1 MTHQETKSSS
11 ESRHGFQAEV
21 GRLLDIVAHSLY
33 SERAVFLREL
43 ISNAADACDKL
54 RYLSLT
60 HADLIAGDPELKVVI
75 RADAQAGTLT
85 IADNGIGM
93 NREDLVE
100 NLGTI
105 ARSGTAAFLKQA
117 TGDAAKD
124 LALIGQFGVGFYAA
138 FMVADQVE
146 VVSRKAG
153 ETEAWRWSS
162 DGRGEF
168 EVVATER
175 DKRGSDVILHLKADA
190 REFLERDRLKKI
202 VTKYSDHIPL
212 PIFLAEDGKGSG
224 GKEERLNE
232 ASALW
237 MKPKSEITEQG
248 YAEFYRHSA
257 HAFDKPWMTLH
268 FKVEGVLEYAGL
280 LFVPSTRPFDL
291 FDPDRKNRLKLY
303 VKRVFITDS
312 CDELVPPYL
321 RFLRG
326 VVDSSDLPLN
336 ISREMLQHNPVLAK
350 MRAGITKRVLG
361 ELEKRAKD
369 EPDAYADFW
378 NQFGAVLKEGL
389 YEQNDQGDALLSLA
403 RFRSTASD
411 KLVSLADYLARM
423 KPGQEAI
430 YYITGET
437 LEAASRSPHLEGF
450 RARDVEVLLLTDPI
464 DEFWVPAVGA
474 YKEKPLRSVTRG
486 GAELEKI
493 VNAAAD
499 KKPAPPAPE
508 GIDGLIALFKLTLK
522 DAVKDV
528 RSSQRL
534 TESTACLVAEDGDLD
549 INLER
554 LLRQHKRLDTGAKRV
569 LEINPQCQ
577 LVAALTKRL
586 KAKGN
591 AEEIGEAAWLILD
604 QARILQGETLEDPVA
619 FARRQS
625 EMMRRAL
632 EN

>member
-1 MTHQETKSSS
+1 MSNQETKPSP

-33 SERAVFLREL
+33 SERAIFLREL

-60 HADLIAGDPELKVVI
+60 HPDLIAGDPEFKVVI

-138 FMVADQVE
+138 FMVADRVE

-153 ETEAWRWSS
+153 EKEAWRWRSE
-162 DGRGEF
+162 GKGEF
-168 EVVATER
+168 EVVAADR

-190 REFLERDRLKKI
+190 REFLERDRLKQI

-212 PIFLAEDGKGSG
+212 PIFLADGSKED
-224 GKEERLNE
+224 RLNE

-312 CDELVPPYL
+312 CDELLPPYL
-321 RFLRG
+321 LFLRG

-336 ISREMLQHNPVLAK
+336 VSREMLQHNPVLAK

-411 KLVSLADYLARM
+411 KLSSLADYVGRM

-464 DEFWVPAVGA
+464 DEFWVPAVGS
-474 YKEKPLRSVTRG
+474 YQEKPLSSVTRG
-486 GAELEKI
+486 GADLDKI
-493 VNAAAD
+493 AAAD
-499 KKPAPPAPE
+499 SSRKPTPPAPE
-508 GIDGLIALFKLTLK
+508 GIDALIALFKLTLK

-528 RSSQRL
+528 RGSQRL
-534 TESTACLVAEDGDLD
+534 TESAACLVAEDGDLD

-554 LLRQHKRLDTGAKRV
+554 LLRQHKRLDSVAKRV
-569 LEINPQCQ
+569 LEINLQHD
-577 LVAALTKRL
+577 LVTALTQRL

-591 AEEIGEAAWLILD
+591 ADEIGEAAWLILD

-632 EN
+632 GN

>member
-1 MTHQETKSSS
+1 MSPNDAKPDS
-11 ESRHGFQAEV
+11 ESRHGFQADV

-60 HADLIAGDPELKVVI
+60 HADLIAGDPDLKVVI
-75 RADAQAGTLT
+75 RADAQGGTLT

-138 FMVADQVE
+138 FMVADRVE

-153 ETEAWRWSS
+153 ETEAWRWRS
-162 DGRGEF
+162 DGKGEF
-168 EVVATER
+168 EVVTAER
-175 DKRGSDVILHLKADA
+175 DRRGSDVILHLKPDA
-190 REFLERDRLKKI
+190 KEFLERDRLKKI

-212 PIFLAEDGKGSG
+212 PIFLAGDGKGS

-268 FKVEGVLEYAGL
+268 FRVEGVLEYAGL

-326 VVDSSDLPLN
+326 VVDSADLPLN

-361 ELEKRAKD
+361 ELEKRSKD

-389 YEQNDQGDALLSLA
+389 YEQNDQSDALLSLA

-411 KLVSLADYLARM
+411 KLVSLADYIGRM

-430 YYITGET
+430 YYVTGES

-464 DEFWVPAVGA
+464 DEFWVPAIGA

-486 GAELEKI
+486 GAELDKI
-493 VNAAAD
+493 ASAD
-499 KKPAPPAPE
+499 ASNKPAPPAPE

-528 RSSQRL
+528 RASQRL
-534 TESTACLVAEDGDLD
+534 TQSTACLIAEEGDLD

-569 LEINPQCQ
+569 LEINPQCP

-586 KAKGN
+586 KTKGN
-591 AEEIGEAAWLILD
+591 GEEIGEAAWLILD
-604 QARILQGETLEDPVA
+604 QARILQGETLEDPVG

-632 EN
+632 AS

>member
-1 MTHQETKSSS
+1 MSPNETKPDA

-33 SERAVFLREL
+33 SERAIFLREL

-60 HADLIAGDPELKVVI
+60 HPDLIAGDPDLKVVI

-138 FMVADQVE
+138 FMVADRVE
-146 VVSRKAG
+146 VLSRRAG
-153 ETEAWRWSS
+153 ESQAWRWRS
-162 DGRGEF
+162 DGKGEF
-168 EVVATER
+168 EVAAGER
-175 DKRGSDVILHLKADA
+175 DRRGSDVILHLKGDA
-190 REFLERDRLKKI
+190 KEFLERDRLKKI

-212 PIFLAEDGKGSG
+212 PIFLADG

-268 FKVEGVLEYAGL
+268 FRVEGVLEYAGL

-312 CDELVPPYL
+312 CDELLPPYL

-326 VVDSSDLPLN
+326 VVDSADLPLN

-361 ELEKRAKD
+361 ELEKKAKD

-411 KLVSLADYLARM
+411 KLVSLADYVGRM

-430 YYITGET
+430 YYVTGESV
-437 LEAASRSPHLEGF
+437 EAASRSPHLEGF

-464 DEFWVPAVGA
+464 DEFWVPAIGA
-474 YKEKPLRSVTRG
+474 YREKPLRSVTRG
-486 GAELEKI
+486 GTELDKI
-493 VNAAAD
+493 ASTDAN
-499 KKPAPPAPE
+499 KTPTPPAPE

-528 RSSQRL
+528 RASQRL
-534 TESTACLVAEDGDLD
+534 TQSTACLVAEEGDLD

-569 LEINPQCQ
+569 LEINAQCP
-577 LVAALTKRL
+577 LIAALTKRL
-586 KAKGN
+586 KTNGN
-591 AEEIGEAAWLILD
+591 GEEIGEAAWLILD
-604 QARILQGETLEDPVA
+604 QARILQGESLDDPIG

-632 EN
+632 AS

>member
-1 MTHQETKSSS
+1 MPKQETKSSP
-11 ESRHGFQAEV
+11 EGRHGFQAEV

-60 HADLIAGDPELKVVI
+60 HPDLIAGDPDLKVTI
-75 RADAQAGTLT
+75 RADAQAGSLT

-93 NREDLVE
+93 NREDLIE

-153 ETEAWRWSS
+153 ETEAWRWRS
-162 DGRGEF
+162 DGKGEF
-168 EVVATER
+168 DVAAAER
-175 DKRGSDVILHLKADA
+175 DRRGTDIVLHLKPDA
-190 REFLERDRLKKI
+190 KEFLERDRLKRI

-212 PIFLAEDGKGSG
+212 PIFLAEG

-237 MKPKSEITEQG
+237 MKSKSEITEQG

-326 VVDSSDLPLN
+326 VVDSADLPLN

-369 EPDAYADFW
+369 EPDSYADFW

-411 KLVSLADYLARM
+411 KLISLADYLGRM

-486 GAELEKI
+486 GAELDKI
-493 VNAAAD
+493 AAGEAS
-499 KKPAPPAPE
+499 KKPTPPAPE

-528 RSSQRL
+528 RASQRL
-534 TESTACLVAEDGDLD
+534 TESAACLVAEDGDLD
-549 INLER
+549 MNLER
-554 LLRQHKRLDTGAKRV
+554 LLRQHKRLDTGTKRV
-569 LEINPQCQ
+569 LEINPQHD
-577 LVAALTKRL
+577 LVTALTKRL
-586 KAKGN
+586 RAKGN
-591 AEEIGEAAWLILD
+591 ADEIGEAAWLIFD
-604 QARILQGETLEDPVA
+604 QARILQGEMLEDPVA

-632 EN
+632 QS

>member
-1 MTHQETKSSS
+1 MSPSDAQPHS
-11 ESRHGFQAEV
+11 EGRHGFQAEV

-60 HADLIAGDPELKVVI
+60 HPDLIAGDPDLKVVI

-93 NREDLVE
+93 NREDLIE

-117 TGDAAKD
+117 TGDSAKD

-146 VVSRKAG
+146 VLSRKAG
-153 ETEAWRWSS
+153 ESEAWCWRS
-162 DGRGEF
+162 DGKGEF
-168 EVVATER
+168 EVAAAER
-175 DKRGSDVILHLKADA
+175 DGRGSDVVLHLKADA
-190 REFLERDRLKKI
+190 KEFLERDRLKRI

-212 PIFLAEDGKGSG
+212 PIFLADG

-237 MKPKSEITEQG
+237 MKSKSEITEQG

-326 VVDSSDLPLN
+326 VVDSADLPLN

-389 YEQNDQGDALLSLA
+389 YEQNDQGDALLALA

-411 KLVSLADYLARM
+411 KLISLADYLGRM

-486 GAELEKI
+486 GAELDKI
-493 VNAAAD
+493 AGVDAS

-528 RSSQRL
+528 RASQRL

-569 LEINPQCQ
+569 LEINPQCP

-591 AEEIGEAAWLILD
+591 ADEIGEAAWLILD
-604 QARILQGETLEDPVA
+604 QARILQGETLEDPVG

-632 EN
+632 QS

>member
-1 MTHQETKSSS
+1 MPKQETKSSP
-11 ESRHGFQAEV
+11 EGRHGFQAEV

-60 HADLIAGDPELKVVI
+60 HPDLIAGDPDLKVTI
-75 RADAQAGTLT
+75 RADAQAGSLT

-93 NREDLVE
+93 NREDLIE

-153 ETEAWRWSS
+153 ETEAWRWRS
-162 DGRGEF
+162 DGKGEF
-168 EVVATER
+168 EVAAAER
-175 DKRGSDVILHLKADA
+175 DRRGTDIVLHLKPDA
-190 REFLERDRLKKI
+190 KEFLERDRLKRT

-212 PIFLAEDGKGSG
+212 PIFLAEG

-237 MKPKSEITEQG
+237 MKSKSEITEQG

-326 VVDSSDLPLN
+326 VVDSADLPLN

-369 EPDAYADFW
+369 EPDSYADFW

-411 KLVSLADYLARM
+411 KLISLADYLGRM

-486 GAELEKI
+486 GAELDKI
-493 VNAAAD
+493 AAGEAS
-499 KKPAPPAPE
+499 KKPTPPAPE

-528 RSSQRL
+528 RASQRL
-534 TESTACLVAEDGDLD
+534 TESAACLVAEDGDLD
-549 INLER
+549 MNLER
-554 LLRQHKRLDTGAKRV
+554 LLRQHKRLDTGTKRV
-569 LEINPQCQ
+569 LEINPQHD
-577 LVAALTKRL
+577 LVTALTKRL
-586 KAKGN
+586 RAKGN
-591 AEEIGEAAWLILD
+591 ADEIGEAAWLILD
-604 QARILQGETLEDPVA
+604 QARILQGEMLEDPVA

-632 EN
+632 QS

>member
-1 MTHQETKSSS
+1 MTNQETKSSP

-60 HADLIAGDPELKVVI
+60 HPDLIAGDPELKVVI

-153 ETEAWRWSS
+153 ESEAWRWRS

-168 EVVATER
+168 EVTAAESA
-175 DKRGSDVILHLKADA
+175 KRGSEVILHLKADA
-190 REFLERDRLKKI
+190 KEFLERDRLKQI
-202 VTKYSDHIPL
+202 VTKYSDHVPL
-212 PIFLAEDGKGSG
+212 PIYLADNGKGGS
-224 GKEERLNE
+224 KEERLNE

-312 CDELVPPYL
+312 CNELIPPYL

-336 ISREMLQHNPVLAK
+336 VSREMLQHNPVLAK

-369 EPDAYADFW
+369 EPDSYADFW

-411 KLVSLADYLARM
+411 KLVSLADYLGRM

-464 DEFWVPAVGA
+464 DEFWVPAVGS

-486 GAELEKI
+486 GAELDKI
-493 VNAAAD
+493 VSAD
-499 KKPAPPAPE
+499 AGQKPTPPAPE
-508 GIDGLIALFKLTLK
+508 GMDGLIALFKLTLK

-528 RSSQRL
+528 RASQRL
-534 TESTACLVAEDGDLD
+534 TESAACLVAEDGDLD

-554 LLRQHKRLDTGAKRV
+554 LLRQHKRLDTSAKRV
-569 LEINPQCQ
+569 LEINPQCD
-577 LVAALTKRL
+577 LVAALIKRL
-586 KAKGN
+586 KTKGN
-591 AEEIGEAAWLILD
+591 ADELGEAAWLMLD

>member
-1 MTHQETKSSS
+1 MSPNETKPDP

-60 HADLIAGDPELKVVI
+60 HPDLIAGDPDLKVVI
-75 RADAQAGTLT
+75 RADTQAGTLT

-93 NREDLVE
+93 NREDLIE

-138 FMVADQVE
+138 FMVADRVE
-146 VVSRKAG
+146 VLSRRAG
-153 ETEAWRWSS
+153 ESQAWRWRS
-162 DGRGEF
+162 DGKGEF
-168 EVVATER
+168 EVAAGER
-175 DKRGSDVILHLKADA
+175 DRRGTDVILHLKADA
-190 REFLERDRLKKI
+190 KEFLERDRLKKI

-212 PIFLAEDGKGSG
+212 PIFLADEGKGG

-237 MKPKSEITEQG
+237 MRPKSEITEQG

-280 LFVPSTRPFDL
+280 LFVPSNRPFDL

-312 CDELVPPYL
+312 CDELLPPYL

-326 VVDSSDLPLN
+326 VVDSADLPLN

-403 RFRSTASD
+403 RFRSTTSD
-411 KLVSLADYLARM
+411 KLVSLADYFGRM

-430 YYITGET
+430 YYVTGDN

-464 DEFWVPAVGA
+464 DEFWVPAIGA
-474 YKEKPLRSVTRG
+474 YREKPLRSVTRG
-486 GAELEKI
+486 GAELDKI
-493 VNAAAD
+493 ASTDAN
-499 KKPAPPAPE
+499 KTPTPPAPE
-508 GIDGLIALFKLTLK
+508 GIDGLIALFKLTLR

-528 RSSQRL
+528 RASQRL
-534 TESTACLVAEDGDLD
+534 TQSTACLVAEEGDLD

-569 LEINPQCQ
+569 LEINPQCP
-577 LVAALTKRL
+577 LIAVLTKRL
-586 KAKGN
+586 KTNGSG
-591 AEEIGEAAWLILD
+591 EEIGEAAWLILD
-604 QARILQGETLEDPVA
+604 QARILQGETLEDPVG

-632 EN
+632 MS

>member
-1 MTHQETKSSS
+1 MSNQETKPSP
-11 ESRHGFQAEV
+11 EGRHGFQAEV

-33 SERAVFLREL
+33 SERAIFLREL

-60 HADLIAGDPELKVVI
+60 HPDLIAGDPEFKVVI

-138 FMVADQVE
+138 FMVADRVE
-146 VVSRKAG
+146 VVSRKAS
-153 ETEAWRWSS
+153 ENEAWRWRSE
-162 DGRGEF
+162 GKGEF
-168 EVVATER
+168 EVVAADR

-190 REFLERDRLKKI
+190 REFLERDRVKQI

-212 PIFLAEDGKGSG
+212 PIFLADGSKED
-224 GKEERLNE
+224 RLNE

-312 CDELVPPYL
+312 CDELLPPYL

-336 ISREMLQHNPVLAK
+336 VSREMLQHNPVLAK

-411 KLVSLADYLARM
+411 KLSSLADYVGRM

-430 YYITGET
+430 YYNTGET

-464 DEFWVPAVGA
+464 DEFWVPAVGS
-474 YKEKPLRSVTRG
+474 YQEKPLSSVTRG
-486 GAELEKI
+486 GAEFDKI
-493 VNAAAD
+493 AAAD
-499 KKPAPPAPE
+499 SSRKPTPPAPE
-508 GIDGLIALFKLTLK
+508 GIDALIALFKLTLK

-528 RSSQRL
+528 RGSQRL
-534 TESTACLVAEDGDLD
+534 TESAACLVAEDGDLD

-554 LLRQHKRLDTGAKRV
+554 LLRQHKRLDSVAKRV
-569 LEINPQCQ
+569 LEINLQHD
-577 LVAALTKRL
+577 LVTALTQRL

-591 AEEIGEAAWLILD
+591 ADEIGEAAWLILD

-632 EN
+632 GS

>member
-1 MTHQETKSSS
+1 MLKE
-11 ESRHGFQAEV
+11 ESQTAAEGRHGFQAEV

-60 HADLIAGDPELKVVI
+60 HPDLIAGDPELKVVI

-138 FMVADQVE
+138 FMVADKVE
-146 VVSRKAG
+146 VLSRKAG
-153 ETEAWRWSS
+153 ETGSWRWRS
-162 DGRGEF
+162 DGKGEF
-168 EVVATER
+168 EVTAAER
-175 DKRGSDVILHLKADA
+175 EKRGSDVILHLKPDA
-190 REFLERDRLKKI
+190 KEFLERDRLKKI

-212 PIFLAEDGKGSG
+212 PIFLADDGKGG

-280 LFVPSTRPFDL
+280 LFVPSARPFDL

-326 VVDSSDLPLN
+326 VVDSADLPLN

-369 EPDAYADFW
+369 EPESYADFW

-411 KLVSLADYLARM
+411 KLVSLADYLGRM

-430 YYITGET
+430 YYITGGS
-437 LEAASRSPHLEGF
+437 LEAANRSPHLEGF

-486 GAELEKI
+486 SAELDKI
-493 VNAAAD
+493 AGTDAE

-508 GIDGLIALFKLTLK
+508 GIDGLIALFKLALK

-528 RSSQRL
+528 RVSQRL

-554 LLRQHKRLDTGAKRV
+554 LLRQHKRLETGAKRV
-569 LEINPQCQ
+569 LEINPRCQ
-577 LVAALTKRL
+577 LVGALTKRL

-604 QARILQGETLEDPVA
+604 QARILQGETLEDPTA

-625 EMMRRAL
+625 AMMKKAL
-632 EN
+632 ES

>member
-1 MTHQETKSSS
+1 MSNQEAKASP

-33 SERAVFLREL
+33 SERAIFLREL

-60 HADLIAGDPELKVVI
+60 HPDLIAGDPDLRVVI
-75 RADAQAGTLT
+75 RVDAQAGTLT

-124 LALIGQFGVGFYAA
+124 LALIGQFGVGFYAS

-153 ETEAWRWSS
+153 EAEAWRWRS

-168 EVVATER
+168 EVVTAER
-175 DKRGSDVILHLKADA
+175 DRRGSDVILHLKPDA
-190 REFLERDRLKKI
+190 KEFLERDRLKQI

-212 PIFLAEDGKGSG
+212 PIFLADGS
-224 GKEERLNE
+224 KEERLNE

-312 CDELVPPYL
+312 CNELVPPYL

-326 VVDSSDLPLN
+326 VVDSADLPLN

-369 EPDAYADFW
+369 EPDSYADFW

-411 KLVSLADYLARM
+411 KLTSLTDYVGRM

-464 DEFWVPAVGA
+464 DEFWVPAIGA
-474 YKEKPLRSVTRG
+474 YQEKPLRSVTRG
-486 GAELEKI
+486 GAELDKI
-493 VNAAAD
+493 AAANAN
-499 KKPAPPAPE
+499 KKPTPPAPD

-534 TESTACLVAEDGDLD
+534 TESAACLVAEDGDLD

-554 LLRQHKRLDTGAKRV
+554 LLRQHKRLDSVAKRV
-569 LEINPQCQ
+569 LEINPQHD
-577 LVAALTKRL
+577 LVTALTQRL

-591 AEEIGEAAWLILD
+591 ADEIGEAAWLILD

-632 EN
+632 GG

>member
-1 MTHQETKSSS
+1 MSNQETKPSP
-11 ESRHGFQAEV
+11 EGRHGFQAEV

-33 SERAVFLREL
+33 SERAIFLREL

-60 HADLIAGDPELKVVI
+60 HPDLIAGDPEFKVVI

-138 FMVADQVE
+138 FMVADRVE

-153 ETEAWRWSS
+153 EKEAWRWRSE
-162 DGRGEF
+162 GKGEF
-168 EVVATER
+168 EVVAADR

-190 REFLERDRLKKI
+190 REFLERDRLKQI

-212 PIFLAEDGKGSG
+212 PIFLADGSKED
-224 GKEERLNE
+224 RLNE

-312 CDELVPPYL
+312 CDELLPPYL

-336 ISREMLQHNPVLAK
+336 VSREMLQHNPVLAK

-411 KLVSLADYLARM
+411 KLSSLADYVGRM

-464 DEFWVPAVGA
+464 DEFWVPAVGS
-474 YKEKPLRSVTRG
+474 YQEKPLSSVTRG
-486 GAELEKI
+486 GADLDKI
-493 VNAAAD
+493 AAAD
-499 KKPAPPAPE
+499 SSRKPTPPAPE
-508 GIDGLIALFKLTLK
+508 GIDALIALFKLTLK

-528 RSSQRL
+528 RGSQRL
-534 TESTACLVAEDGDLD
+534 TESAACLVAEDGDLD

-554 LLRQHKRLDTGAKRV
+554 LLRQHKRLDSVAKRV
-569 LEINPQCQ
+569 LEINLQHD
-577 LVAALTKRL
+577 LVTALTQRL

-591 AEEIGEAAWLILD
+591 ADEIGEAAWLILD

-632 EN
+632 GS

>member
-1 MTHQETKSSS
+1 MPKQETSP

-60 HADLIAGDPELKVVI
+60 HPEMIAGDPDLKVVI

-138 FMVADQVE
+138 FMVADRVE
-146 VVSRKAG
+146 VLSRRVG
-153 ETEAWRWSS
+153 ESQAWRWRS

-168 EVVATER
+168 EVAAAER
-175 DKRGSDVILHLKADA
+175 DRRGTDVTLHLKADA
-190 REFLERDRLKKI
+190 KEFLERDRLKKI

-212 PIFLAEDGKGSG
+212 PIFLGDDGKGG

-257 HAFDKPWMTLH
+257 HAFDKPWITIH
-268 FKVEGVLEYAGL
+268 FRVEGVLEYAGL
-280 LFVPSTRPFDL
+280 LFVPSVRPFDL

-312 CDELVPPYL
+312 CDELLPPYL

-326 VVDSSDLPLN
+326 VVDSADLPLN

-369 EPDAYADFW
+369 EPDSYADFW

-411 KLVSLADYLARM
+411 KLISLADYFGRM

-430 YYITGET
+430 YYVTGES

-450 RARDVEVLLLTDPI
+450 RARNVEVLLLTDPI
-464 DEFWVPAVGA
+464 DEFWVPAIGA

-486 GAELEKI
+486 GAELDKI
-493 VNAAAD
+493 TGTDAS
-499 KKPAPPAPE
+499 KKPTPPAPE

-528 RSSQRL
+528 RASQRL
-534 TESTACLVAEDGDLD
+534 TESTACLVAEEGDLD

-569 LEINPQCQ
+569 LEINPQCP
-577 LVAALTKRL
+577 LVAALTQRL
-586 KAKGN
+586 KTKGN
-591 AEEIGEAAWLILD
+591 GEEIGEAAWLILD
-604 QARILQGETLEDPVA
+604 QARILQGETLEDPVG

-632 EN
+632 AV